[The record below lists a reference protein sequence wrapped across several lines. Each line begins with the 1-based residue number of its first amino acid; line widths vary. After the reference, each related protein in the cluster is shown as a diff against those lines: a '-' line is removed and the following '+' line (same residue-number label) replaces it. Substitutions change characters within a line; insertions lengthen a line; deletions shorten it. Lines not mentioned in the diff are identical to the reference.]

1 MDIVVRKEIPEK
13 QMNYYIREELEL
25 MTSYQLREICWKERI
40 INGIQAPLDKD
51 ELILQIMRFRGRKD
65 NLFILKSKEESIK
78 RLENLLLTATIQSMP
93 HSIKG
98 CAKIITYNGIEVGY
112 FDHFTIGY
120 RPELVDTNA
129 LLVSGNKICA
139 VFQVKQFRQDRE
151 WLYLTKSADISC
163 EESPVRSYQLYCMDR
178 LQSDWL
184 YHLYETEY
192 GTLPAHLRFYM
203 VPVLDFRVR
212 ELLDI
217 NMPLAIDFGT
227 SNTTAG
233 TYLDSTYIE
242 NLDGDPVREVLREN
256 EVNYVTYLIEE
267 EGKTESPVL
276 PSVIGV
282 TKIEDDKVDYV
293 FGYQADRLFH
303 MSYIDEGFCV
313 FYDLKRW
320 VSDAERLEE
329 LVDRSGHRC
338 FVKRKD
344 IIREYL
350 NYVISCATQRFK
362 CRFKSLHISA
372 PVKQKKLFINLFKEI
387 LSEYQIEEEDM
398 LDEGVAV
405 LYNSISDL
413 IETKRYKNDEELQA
427 LIIDCG
433 GGTTDLSSCRFSINN
448 QRVSYKI
455 DIATSYENGD
465 TDFGG
470 NNLTFR
476 ILQLLKIALARQ
488 IGESDGYMKE
498 TIVERLGADIFRQVD
513 SEGVKSV
520 YRLLNQEYEKAEA
533 VIPTRF
539 KEYEHKSN
547 NEYFAVKN
555 NFYYLFGVA
564 EQIKK
569 VFYSKTD
576 ILRVAVSSVEIK
588 ENAVKCILVERF
600 KLSVRESVTEYL
612 SILKDIPT
620 VYISINELNKLLQA
634 DIYGIVKRFI
644 EASYENGELQEYSIM
659 KLTGQSCK
667 IDLFRE
673 ALKEFIPGKVIAS
686 SRKNSNQAEDYE
698 LKLMCL
704 DGAVKYI
711 KDKRFGYAD
720 VRITNEPPAFPY
732 VVTAI
737 THTKE
742 EKILIQSLDRKNIR
756 GYISRNMADLTLQL
770 YLKDT
775 NGNLLYKYNCL
786 FSKAD
791 FKPVEAEQ
799 IVEQYRGGIIQDD
812 VDSIVD
818 RELRCFILADEERWG
833 FVVVPILRNDERL
846 MLGPDQFYLFEIE
859 SWLMNF
865 FDGTK

>member
-1 MDIVVRKEIPEK
+1 MDIAVRKEIPEK

-65 NLFILKSKEESIK
+65 NLFILKSKDESIK

-112 FDHFTIGY
+112 FDNFTIGY

-413 IETKRYKNDEELQA
+413 IETKRYRNDEELQA

-498 TIVERLGADIFRQVD
+498 TIVERFGADIFRQVD

-686 SRKNSNQAEDYE
+686 SRKNSSQAEDYE

-775 NGNLLYKYNCL
+775 NGSLLYKYNCS

>member
-1 MDIVVRKEIPEK
+1 MDIAVRKEIPEK

-65 NLFILKSKEESIK
+65 NLFILKSKDESIK

-112 FDHFTIGY
+112 FDNFTIGY

-267 EGKTESPVL
+267 EGKTESPIL
-276 PSVIGV
+276 PSV
-282 TKIEDDKVDYV
+282 IEDDKVDYV

-413 IETKRYKNDEELQA
+413 IETKRYRNDEELQA

-686 SRKNSNQAEDYE
+686 SRKNSSQAEDYE

-775 NGNLLYKYNCL
+775 NGSLLYKYNCS